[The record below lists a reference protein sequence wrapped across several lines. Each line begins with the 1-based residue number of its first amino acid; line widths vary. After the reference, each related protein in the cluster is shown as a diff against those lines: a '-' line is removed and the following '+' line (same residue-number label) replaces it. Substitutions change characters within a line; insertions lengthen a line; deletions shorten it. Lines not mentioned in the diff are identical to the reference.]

1 MKRTVFSSLTT
12 IIAVFALTI
21 AGCQS
26 EESAAPAAAAT
37 GPTLSDVSLIG
48 NPNPTVPLAAIL
60 KVTTDRLATLT
71 INFDDGERQWSVTP
85 SNDMATMHE
94 VPVLG
99 MRAGRMH
106 TISATLTDA
115 DGNESVSADMAFE
128 TPTLPDAFPTPRI
141 TVHNEAAMEPGVT
154 LFNVNGRW
162 GADGKSA
169 PENFSPAVIVN
180 SNGEII
186 WSYLP
191 EGHRVHDIHRLAN
204 GNFAYEV
211 WPGTAGLIEID
222 MLGNIVRRWHFSGTA
237 QDIAEGSIAVPTDTI
252 HHDYVEL
259 PNGNLLLLSS
269 ENRVV
274 EDWPTSETDADAPK
288 ATANVIGDVIIEM
301 TPAGEVLREWKLHDI
316 MDPYRIG
323 YNSLREDFWSGHYGD
338 FVDGVVHDWT
348 HGNAIIYEEE
358 NNAFVLSLPYQD
370 AVVKISMETGELVW
384 ILGNHDNWR
393 EPWTEKLLTP
403 VGEVGWSYKHHAISH
418 TENGTYLLY
427 DNGVARS
434 SPYDEKMAVVDSYTR
449 AVEYKVNEAT
459 MEVEQVWVYGPDDEP
474 FYARYLGDT
483 DWLPQTDNI
492 LVTIGAQETNAEGQ
506 NAPPGP
512 GTQRWARLV
521 ELTHDQPAEKVWEMR
536 LQEDDSNW
544 SIYRSERIPS
554 VYP

>member
-1 MKRTVFSSLTT
+1 
-12 IIAVFALTI
+12 
-21 AGCQS
+21 
-26 EESAAPAAAAT
+26 
-37 GPTLSDVSLIG
+37 
-48 NPNPTVPLAAIL
+48 
-60 KVTTDRLATLT
+60 
-71 INFDDGERQWSVTP
+71 
-85 SNDMATMHE
+85 
-94 VPVLG
+94 
-99 MRAGRMH
+99 
-106 TISATLTDA
+106 
-115 DGNESVSADMAFE
+115 
-128 TPTLPDAFPTPRI
+128 
-141 TVHNEAAMEPGVT
+141 
-154 LFNVNGRW
+154 
-162 GADGKSA
+162 
-169 PENFSPAVIVN
+169 
-180 SNGEII
+180 
-186 WSYLP
+186 
-191 EGHRVHDIHRLAN
+191 LAN

-222 MLGNIVRRWHFSGTA
+222 MLGNIVRRWHFTGTA

-259 PNGNLLLLSS
+259 PNGNFLLMSS
-269 ENRVV
+269 ENRVI

-301 TPAGEVLREWKLHDI
+301 TPTGEVLREWKLHDI

-338 FVDGVVHDWT
+338 FVEGVVHDWT

-358 NNAFVLSLPYQD
+358 DNAFVLSLPYQD
-370 AVVKISMETGELVW
+370 AVVKISMESGELVW

-434 SPYDEKMAVVDSYTR
+434 SPYDEKMPVVDSYTR
-449 AVEYKVNEAT
+449 AVEYKVNEET